1 LPLNL
6 KSGKCIAYINF
17 VQAPFSKKRIK
28 FAAEAVATCT
38 AYKVIPRIREE
49 DAVEII
55 KENYRCEGKK

>member
-1 LPLNL
+1 L
-6 KSGKCIAYINF
+6 
-17 VQAPFSKKRIK
+17 QAPFSKKRIK